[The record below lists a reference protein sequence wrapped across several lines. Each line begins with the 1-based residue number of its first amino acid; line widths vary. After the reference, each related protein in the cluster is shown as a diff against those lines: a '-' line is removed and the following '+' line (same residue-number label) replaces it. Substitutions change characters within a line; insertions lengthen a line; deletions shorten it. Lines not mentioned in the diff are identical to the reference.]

1 MALFGSH
8 NNNKDKELRVHES
21 LDELGTDLADYIAE
35 LAESSVKERGFF
47 ALAISGGSLIGLMG
61 YHLTNALPFKELFFF
76 YLVFV
81 FFDVAFSWFDF
92 VIE

>member
-61 YHLTNALPFKELFFF
+61 YHLTNALPFKEHFFF
-76 YLVFV
+76 LFPL
-81 FFDVAFSWFDF
+81 WFLCF
-92 VIE
+92 LMLLFLGLTL

>member
-61 YHLTNALPFKELFFF
+61 YQSLPFSFFLDNF
-76 YLVFV
+76 CDVGVFV
-81 FFDVAFSWFDF
+81 
-92 VIE
+92 